1 MGCMRFNGID
11 GGYPQHLGGE
21 TMGSSLQGCFLEAM
35 KPKTANPVESASADH
50 AATAAPL
57 WGQLSRWQKHV
68 FFFAK
73 VRKLSQ
79 ASHKV
84 RQRVETVTHPAVQV
98 EKDLRS
104 ETVDHYLVK
113 TPNTRFRSIVSRVDR
128 SCILHCVFQSRGY
141 LMYKSERPHTKGAP
155 TAPNIGQ
162 VGFWIFVIHGTNPV
176 GWVKSLTSS
185 GAQSYGF
192 IMFQSFFVFNM
203 EMDGNGGDSQASLR
217 KNKGSVN
224 HHAEMV

>member
-11 GGYPQHLGGE
+11 GGYPQHRGGE
-21 TMGSSLQGCFLEAM
+21 TMGSSCFLEAM

-50 AATAAPL
+50 ATAAPL

-84 RQRVETVTHPAVQV
+84 RQRVETVTRPAVQV
-98 EKDLRS
+98 EKDFRS

-113 TPNTRFRSIVSRVDR
+113 TPNTRFRSIVSCVDR
-128 SCILHCVFQSRGY
+128 SCISHCVFQSRGY
-141 LMYKSERPHTKGAP
+141 LC
-155 TAPNIGQ
+155 
-162 VGFWIFVIHGTNPV
+162 TNQND
-176 GWVKSLTSS
+176 LT
-185 GAQSYGF
+185 
-192 IMFQSFFVFNM
+192 
-203 EMDGNGGDSQASLR
+203 R
-217 KNKGSVN
+217 KEPQPPQILGKLAFGYS
-224 HHAEMV
+224 